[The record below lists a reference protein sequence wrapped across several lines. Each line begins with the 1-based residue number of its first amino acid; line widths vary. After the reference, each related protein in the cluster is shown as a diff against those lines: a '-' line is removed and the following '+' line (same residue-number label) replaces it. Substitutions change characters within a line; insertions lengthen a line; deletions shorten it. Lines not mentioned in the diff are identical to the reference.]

1 MQQNIYTTILAP
13 NASLMSGPG
22 TNTIILGR
30 DDADGALVI
39 DPADAQP
46 EHLEAIVRAGEAR
59 GGLRKILVTHGH
71 PDHIGGAAELRAR
84 LNVPI
89 YAFSRR
95 GVPVLDH
102 EVPDGTTFSVGGDTL
117 RAIHTPGHRFDHLC
131 FLLEG
136 AQILFAGDHIS
147 GITTNVIAPPDGDM
161 LDYLNALKRL
171 QTVEIA
177 EIVPAHGPNVA
188 DPQAKI
194 AEYLIHRQL
203 REQQILHTM
212 RQLGPGATI
221 PTMVAHIYQDVDPS
235 LHPVAAHS
243 VEAHLIKLEKE
254 RVVVRNGEGW
264 SFSSDSMHAD
274 DKESHKQRLER
285 GK

>member
-1 MQQNIYTTILAP
+1 MQQSLYTTILAP

-30 DDADGALVI
+30 ADADGALVI

-46 EHLEAIVRAGEAR
+46 EHLAAIIHAGELH
-59 GGLRKILVTHGH
+59 GGIRKILVTHGH
-71 PDHIGGAAELRAR
+71 PDHVGGAVELRER
-84 LNVPI
+84 LNVPV

-95 GVPVLDH
+95 GVPVLDY

-136 AQILFAGDHIS
+136 AHILCAGDHIS

-161 LDYLNALKRL
+161 LDYLNSLKRL
-171 QTVEIA
+171 QTYEIA
-177 EIVPAHGPNVA
+177 EIIPAHGPNVT

-194 AEYLIHRQL
+194 TEYITHRQL
-203 REQQILHTM
+203 REQQILYVM
-212 RQLGPGATI
+212 RQLEPGAT
-221 PTMVAHIYQDVDPS
+221 TVQMVAQIYQDVDPS
-235 LHPVAAHS
+235 LHPVAARS
-243 VEAHLIKLEKE
+243 VEAHLLKLEKE
-254 RVVVRNGEGW
+254 QIVMRKGEGW
-264 SFSSDSMHAD
+264 ALAS
-274 DKESHKQRLER
+274 
-285 GK
+285 

>member
-1 MQQNIYTTILAP
+1 MQASIYTTILAP

-22 TNTIILGR
+22 TNTLILGR
-30 DDADGALVI
+30 ADEDGALVI
-39 DPADAQP
+39 DPADASAT
-46 EHLEAIVRAGEAR
+46 HLDAIVREGQRR
-59 GGLRKILVTHGH
+59 GGIRKILVTHGH
-71 PDHIGGAAELRAR
+71 HDHVGGVIELRER
-84 LNVPI
+84 LGGVPV
-89 YAFSRR
+89 YAFSRQ
-95 GVPVLDH
+95 GVHILDY
-102 EVPDGTTFSVGGDTL
+102 EAPDGITWRVGGDTL

-171 QTVEIA
+171 QSLAIA

-194 AEYLIHRQL
+194 AEYISHRLL
-203 REQQILHTM
+203 REQQILFVLK
-212 RQLGPGATI
+212 QLGPDATI
-221 PTMVAHIYQDVDPS
+221 QQMVAQIYQDVDPK
-235 LHPVAAHS
+235 LHPVAAYS

-254 RVVVRNGEGW
+254 GVVERRAEGW
-264 SFSSDSMHAD
+264 AL
-274 DKESHKQRLER
+274 RER
-285 GK
+285 

>member
-1 MQQNIYTTILAP
+1 MQQSIYTTILAP

-46 EHLEAIVRAGEAR
+46 EHLDAIVHAGETR
-59 GGLRKILVTHGH
+59 GGIRKILVTHGH
-71 PDHIGGAAELRAR
+71 PDHIGGAIELRES

-102 EVPDGTTFSVGGDTL
+102 EIPDGTVFSVGGDTL
-117 RAIHTPGHRFDHLC
+117 RAIHTPGHSFDHLC

-136 AQILFAGDHIS
+136 AHILFAGDHIS
-147 GITTNVIAPPDGDM
+147 GITTNVIGDM

-171 QTVEIA
+171 QTYEIA

-194 AEYLIHRQL
+194 AEYIIHRQL
-203 REQQILHTM
+203 REQQILHVL
-212 RQLGPGATI
+212 QLLGPGATI
-221 PTMVAHIYQDVDPS
+221 PGMVAHIYQDVDPS

-243 VEAHLIKLEKE
+243 VEAHLVKLEKE
-254 RVVVRNGEGW
+254 GIVTRQGEGW
-264 SFSSDSMHAD
+264 SSGS
-274 DKESHKQRLER
+274 R
-285 GK
+285 

>member
-1 MQQNIYTTILAP
+1 MHESIYTSLLAP

-22 TNTIILGR
+22 TNTLILGR
-30 DDADGALVI
+30 DDQDGALVI

-46 EHLEAIVRAGEAR
+46 EHLEAIVQEGQRR
-59 GGLRKILVTHGH
+59 GGIRKIVVTHGH
-71 PDHIGGAAELRAR
+71 PDHVGGAVELRAR
-84 LNVPI
+84 LDAPI

-102 EVPDGTTFSVGGDTL
+102 EVPDGAAFSVGGDTL

-131 FLLEG
+131 FLLEH
-136 AQILFAGDHIS
+136 ARLLFAGDHIS

-161 LDYLNALKRL
+161 LDYLNSLKRL
-171 QTVEIA
+171 QACDIA

-194 AEYLIHRQL
+194 AEYIIHRQL

-212 RQLGPGATI
+212 RLLGSGATI
-221 PTMVAHIYQDVDPS
+221 PTMVAQIYQDVDPS
-235 LHPVAAHS
+235 LHPVAERS

-254 RVVVRNGEGW
+254 HRAERQGEGW
-264 SFSSDSMHAD
+264 VLVNTD
-274 DKESHKQRLER
+274 
-285 GK
+285 